1 MKILIIWRN
10 TKSFFTF
17 YIDDIIPI
25 KKERLE
31 AMETDPENPNIK
43 IDRSGIRL
51 DPENDPE
58 FVDTI
63 LKFKCKQTKNQ
74 GPFWNIFWYLSF
86 NFSSSDSDSKHITNY
101 IKHIKDDIC
110 GSIHLLTVAVV
121 DLSNK
126 IKDLVEVLSD
136 KWLFISLF
144 HIIYFLWDD
153 FVEDTFKVQS

>member
-31 AMETDPENPNIK
+31 EMETDPENPNIK

-63 LKFKCKQTKNQ
+63 LKFKCK
-74 GPFWNIFWYLSF
+74 
-86 NFSSSDSDSKHITNY
+86 
-101 IKHIKDDIC
+101 
-110 GSIHLLTVAVV
+110 
-121 DLSNK
+121 
-126 IKDLVEVLSD
+126 
-136 KWLFISLF
+136 
-144 HIIYFLWDD
+144 
-153 FVEDTFKVQS
+153 

>member
-1 MKILIIWRN
+1 M
-10 TKSFFTF
+10 
-17 YIDDIIPI
+17 
-25 KKERLE
+25 
-31 AMETDPENPNIK
+31 
-43 IDRSGIRL
+43 
-51 DPENDPE
+51 
-58 FVDTI
+58 
-63 LKFKCKQTKNQ
+63 
-74 GPFWNIFWYLSF
+74 SF
-86 NFSSSDSDSKHITNY
+86 NFSSSDSDSKHIANY
-101 IKHIKDDIC
+101 MKHIKDDIC